1 MVKQKDN
8 DHLGQKIRRIRALK
22 GINQEELAFRIGKTR
37 SLISHLERTGS
48 VNKYTL
54 REIAEALGVDVE
66 TIENSSYEMVFPII
80 LNKQP
85 KDTEKKDNYKEII
98 EKQITEIEYLKKTI
112 DNQWQLINELAKKK

>member
-1 MVKQKDN
+1 MVKQKDT
-8 DHLGQKIRRIRALK
+8 DHLGHKIRRLRALK

-66 TIENSSYEMVFPII
+66 TIENSTSENIFPAIA
-80 LNKQP
+80 NKQT
-85 KDTEKKDNYKEII
+85 DYTEKKEQFTDII
-98 EKQITEIEYLKKTI
+98 EKQQSEIEYLKKTI
-112 DNQWQLINELAKKK
+112 DNQWQLLNELAKKK

>member
-1 MVKQKDN
+1 MVKHKDS
-8 DHLGQKIRRIRALK
+8 DHLGQKIRRLRALK

-66 TIENSSYEMVFPII
+66 TIENSSYESVFPIVI
-80 LNKQP
+80 NKAP
-85 KDTEKKDNYKEII
+85 KENDKKEQYKELL
-98 EKQITEIEYLKKTI
+98 EKQKLEIEYLKKTI
-112 DNQWQLINELAKKK
+112 DHQWQLINDLAKKK